1 MMDYS
6 DINIKW
12 PMDGIENIIL
22 SEKDKNHPNLKDLDL
37 SDYED
42 FRL

>member
-1 MMDYS
+1 MWNDP

-12 PMDGIENIIL
+12 PMDGIEKIML
-22 SEKDKNHPNLKDLDL
+22 SEKDKNHSNLKDLDL